1 MKNELPVSLSA
12 VKSNSLLWGFL
23 SSVLACLSSI
33 IWRFKRVVVAAIV
46 LCHCAAS
53 AFFGLIFVV
62 YPAAILIRPFHR
74 PLFYQAARVLFGG
87 YWLSCLMFTEW
98 MNFTAIRL
106 SGEVPKSGENVLLI
120 LNHKCNI
127 DSMYIWSAIA
137 RVELGAVGLFKA
149 VVKSSIKYLPIYGWG
164 MKTAGFIYIS
174 RSWEQDRAHIKRWAQ
189 AVVKDSLACWLTI
202 YPEGTRFTESAKKR
216 SDEQMLKQGL
226 QPYRTELL
234 MPRTSCACCAATGL
248 HFQLCLLRRY
258 WATLAAQG
266 TAVDMVQGMTQIIR
280 SLDGY
285 INTLCDMTI
294 AYARKDGQLLSSTEL
309 GTQCLG
315 RIFSGDSPVSTVH
328 IHCAVHKVD
337 ELPEGDEQVAEWTQ
351 DAWQRKDA
359 LLYTLA
365 RTGSFPGAIH
375 QVALPFQVV
384 ALRFFVFMAMSWGG
398 VYLLW
403 TSSIFRWYTVFA
415 CLASMLLAI
424 ADPPEW

>member
-1 MKNELPVSLSA
+1 MWPTSAASNKRMKNELPVSLTT
-12 VKSNSLLWGFL
+12 VKSTSLPWGFL
-23 SSVLACLSSI
+23 SSLLGGLSSI
-33 IWRFKRVVVAAIV
+33 LWRLKRAVVAAV
-46 LCHCAAS
+46 VVCHCAAS
-53 AFFGLIFVV
+53 AFFGLIFVI
-62 YPAAILIRPFHR
+62 YPAAIVIRPFHR
-74 PLFYQAARVLFGG
+74 ALFYRAARVLFGG
-87 YWLSCLMFTEW
+87 YWLSCLMFTEC
-98 MNFTAIRL
+98 MNFTTIRL
-106 SGEVPKSGENVLLI
+106 SGEVPKAGENVLLI

-174 RSWEQDRAHIKRWAQ
+174 RSWEKDRTHIKRWAQ
-189 AVVKDSLACWLTI
+189 AVVKDSLPCWLTI
-202 YPEGTRFTESAKKR
+202 YPEGTRFTEVAKKR
-216 SDEQMLKQGL
+216 SDEQLLKQGL

-234 MPRTSCACCAATGL
+234 MPRTK
-248 HFQLCLLRRY
+248 
-258 WATLAAQG
+258 
-266 TAVDMVQGMTQIIR
+266 GMTQLIR
-280 SLDGY
+280 SLNGY

-337 ELPEGDEQVAEWTQ
+337 ELPEGDEHVAEWTQ

-384 ALRFFVFMAMSWGG
+384 ALRFGIFVAMSWGG
-398 VYLLW
+398 MYLLW
-403 TSSIFRWYTVFA
+403 TSYIFQWYTVLT

>member
-1 MKNELPVSLSA
+1 
-12 VKSNSLLWGFL
+12 
-23 SSVLACLSSI
+23 
-33 IWRFKRVVVAAIV
+33 
-46 LCHCAAS
+46 
-53 AFFGLIFVV
+53 
-62 YPAAILIRPFHR
+62 
-74 PLFYQAARVLFGG
+74 
-87 YWLSCLMFTEW
+87 MFTEW

-202 YPEGTRFTESAKKR
+202 YPEGTRFTESAK
-216 SDEQMLKQGL
+216 
-226 QPYRTELL
+226 
-234 MPRTSCACCAATGL
+234 
-248 HFQLCLLRRY
+248 
-258 WATLAAQG
+258 
-266 TAVDMVQGMTQIIR
+266 
-280 SLDGY
+280 
-285 INTLCDMTI
+285 
-294 AYARKDGQLLSSTEL
+294 
-309 GTQCLG
+309 
-315 RIFSGDSPVSTVH
+315 
-328 IHCAVHKVD
+328 VD

-375 QVALPFQVV
+375 QVV